1 MGLISRR
8 TRKRLL
14 PLLFLAAAILSVLL
28 TLGWSEP
35 AQAIEAKPYDE
46 LVFPPLGDI
55 QIPEYERYALDNGLV
70 VYLMEDHDLP
80 LVSGSA
86 TFRTGSYLVSPEQVG
101 LADIAGEAMRLGG
114 TATHS
119 PDELSQMLEQRA
131 ASVETGISDT
141 AGSASFSTLSE
152 DLAEVFNLFAEVI
165 IRPTFNEEQVALI
178 KSRTAG
184 GIARRNDSPDDIAS
198 REFRKLVYG
207 DESPYARTVEYANL
221 ENISREDV
229 VEFYQQALR
238 PEDTI
243 LGIVGD
249 FDPAQM
255 KALIDSTLGQ
265 WKSGEAV
272 AASEPPSGEQ
282 QTAGLFVVDQPQLTQ
297 SYIQIG
303 HIGGE
308 LSSPYY
314 APMAVLNEVLNG
326 FGGRLFNE
334 IRSRQGLAY
343 SVYAFWSPRYDYNGL
358 FIGGGQTRSE
368 ATVPFIQS
376 MYKELEKVR
385 QEPITET
392 ELAFAKD
399 SVLNSFVFNFQTPNQ
414 TLSRLIR
421 YEYYDYPSD
430 FVFQFRDQVESA
442 TTEQVLAAAQAT
454 LVPDKLI
461 TLVVGDM
468 AEMNPA
474 LATLGAEITPVDITI
489 PEPTA
494 QL

>member
-1 MGLISRR
+1 
-8 TRKRLL
+8 
-14 PLLFLAAAILSVLL
+14 
-28 TLGWSEP
+28 
-35 AQAIEAKPYDE
+35 
-46 LVFPPLGDI
+46 
-55 QIPEYERYALDNGLV
+55 
-70 VYLMEDHDLP
+70 
-80 LVSGSA
+80 
-86 TFRTGSYLVSPEQVG
+86 
-101 LADIAGEAMRLGG
+101 
-114 TATHS
+114 
-119 PDELSQMLEQRA
+119 
-131 ASVETGISDT
+131 
-141 AGSASFSTLSE
+141 
-152 DLAEVFNLFAEVI
+152 
-165 IRPTFNEEQVALI
+165 
-178 KSRTAG
+178 
-184 GIARRNDSPDDIAS
+184 
-198 REFRKLVYG
+198 
-207 DESPYARTVEYANL
+207 
-221 ENISREDV
+221 
-229 VEFYQQALR
+229 
-238 PEDTI
+238 
-243 LGIVGD
+243 
-249 FDPAQM
+249 
-255 KALIDSTLGQ
+255 
-265 WKSGEAV
+265 
-272 AASEPPSGEQ
+272 
-282 QTAGLFVVDQPQLTQ
+282 
-297 SYIQIG
+297 
-303 HIGGE
+303 
-308 LSSPYY
+308 
-314 APMAVLNEVLNG
+314 MAVLNEVLNG

-376 MYKELEKVR
+376 MYKELERVR

-468 AEMNPA
+468 NPA

>member
-1 MGLISRR
+1 MGLLSR
-8 TRKRLL
+8 RKRLF
-14 PLLFLAAAILSVLL
+14 PLLFLAAATFSVLL
-28 TLGWSEP
+28 TLGWSKP
-35 AQAIEAKPYDE
+35 AQAIEAKPYEE
-46 LVFPPLGDI
+46 LVFPPLGEI
-55 QIPEYERYALDNGLV
+55 QIPEYERYQLDNGLV

-101 LADIAGEAMRLGG
+101 LSDIVGEAMRLGG
-114 TATHS
+114 TASHP
-119 PDELSQMLEQRA
+119 PDELNQMLEQRA

-152 DLAEVFNLFAEVI
+152 DLTDVFDLFADVI
-165 IRPTFNEEQVALI
+165 VHPAFSEDQVALI

-184 GIARRNDSPDDIAS
+184 GIARRNDSPDGIVS
-198 REFRKLVYG
+198 REFSKLIYG

-229 VEFYQQALR
+229 VNFYQRELT
-238 PEDTI
+238 PENTI

-255 KALIDSTLGQ
+255 KAQISSTLGQ
-265 WKSGEAV
+265 WQAKDSV
-272 AASEPPSGEQ
+272 AAVDAPPAGEQ
-282 QTAGLFVVDQPQLTQ
+282 QAAGLFVVDQPQLTQ

-308 LSSPYY
+308 LRSPYY
-314 APMAVLNEVLNG
+314 APMAILNEALNG

-343 SVYAFWSPRYDYNGL
+343 SVYAFWSPRYDHNGL

-376 MYKELEKVR
+376 MYKELERVR
-385 QEPITET
+385 QEPIAET

-399 SVLNSFVFNFQTPNQ
+399 AVLNSFVFNFQTPNQ

-442 TTEQVLAAAQAT
+442 TVEQVLAAAQAT
-454 LVPDKLI
+454 LMPEKLI
-461 TLVVGDM
+461 TLVVGNT
-468 AEMNPA
+468 AEIDPA
-474 LATLGAEITPVDITI
+474 LATLGAEITPIDVTI